1 MPSINP
7 TAVHM
12 GNISPPPPSLVN
24 QIITAVPP
32 SALLEI
38 INPTK
43 RRTLAEQ
50 IRAGSTPAWYSS
62 LPPDVRG
69 YMGVIRS
76 QVQQGALTQPATT
89 ASSTGGSEGSGSRD
103 ATATATG
110 TAAGASTGTG
120 SSETNAANSGGDRI
134 LGLGLGL
141 VEMVA
146 MGVAMVL

>member
-1 MPSINP
+1 
-7 TAVHM
+7 M
-12 GNISPPPPSLVN
+12 GNISPPPPSLIN

-62 LPPDVRG
+62 LPPNVRG

-76 QVQQGALTQPATT
+76 QVQQGALTQPTT
-89 ASSTGGSEGSGSRD
+89 ASTTASTTGGSEGSGSGD
-103 ATATATG
+103 ATATG

-134 LGLGLGL
+134 LGLAL